1 MRVSAFLVFACL
13 SVTATSALAQTMP
26 PASGGAM
33 SGSGMTM
40 PTCKAGDPVVG
51 VSMVTKMYMT
61 AEQMKAKLGSIPPE
75 QKQAIIKKQKIKM
88 MCESDAEAMG
98 AKPLG

>member
-1 MRVSAFLVFACL
+1 MRVSAFLFSACL
-13 SVTATSALAQTMP
+13 FVTATSAVAQTTP

-33 SGSGMTM
+33 NGSGLTM
-40 PTCKAGDPVVG
+40 PACKEGDPVVG

-61 AEQMKAKLGSIPPE
+61 AEEMKAKLGSIPPE
-75 QKQAIIKKQKIKM
+75 QKKAIIKKQKIKM
-88 MCESDAEAMG
+88 MCKSDAEAMG